1 MEELALTCFPLPHVF
16 RGAKRQGSML
26 SWCSRCGECDKQ
38 CERSKESGL
47 RLCSYGVNYQ
57 RVDDDLLLA
66 GFIVR
71 DYSGADTPA
80 RRSMLRKA
88 GKEAI
93 SRSQLDKILEQATKS
108 TRLLAEDLR
117 ARQEVL
123 IAEYQQRKGYEQDVV
138 ELLRPDLQNTLA
150 QVHDYKQFVQQI
162 VQNLDVI
169 LEERFP
175 RRPIEEKL
183 TLASHEEK
191 AIYWAAKLM
200 DEKLDTALFLVYPDR
215 ITEVRAKS
223 RFQFHGLVTKYLHI
237 YQPQIDAKALKVRQE
252 GRSYGWVEE
261 NSRALSVIPHAFIDN
276 AIKYAPPN
284 SRITLEFMQE
294 GGELTFSVES
304 LGPKIYNDERELIFQ
319 LFKRGRE
326 AKKQPIE
333 GTGFGL
339 GSAGFVAQALGVP
352 IAVEQD
358 DRSRQQGTRMTKFTM
373 SIPLASDR
381 PKKKASLKGQKRR

>member
-16 RGAKRQGSML
+16 RGAKRQGAML
-26 SWCSRCGECDKQ
+26 SWSPRCGECDKQ
-38 CERSKESGL
+38 CESSKESGL

-57 RVDDDLLLA
+57 RVDDDLLVA

-71 DYSGADTPA
+71 DYPGADTPA
-80 RRSMLRKA
+80 RRSMLRKV
-88 GKEAI
+88 GREAI
-93 SRSQLDKILEQATKS
+93 SRKQLEKVLEQVSKS
-108 TRLLAEDLR
+108 TRRLAEDLR
-117 ARQEVL
+117 ARQEGV
-123 IAEYQQRKGYEQDVV
+123 IAEYQQQKGYEQDVV

-175 RRPIEEKL
+175 RKPIEEKL
-183 TLASHEEK
+183 ELASHEEK

-200 DEKLDTALFLVYPDR
+200 DEKLDTALYLVYPER
-215 ITEVRAKS
+215 ITEVRAKT

-237 YQPQIDAKALKVRQE
+237 YQPQIDAKGLKVRQE

-261 NSRALSVIPHAFIDN
+261 NSRALSIIPHAFIDN

-284 SRITLEFMQE
+284 SKITLEFLQA

-304 LGPKIYNDERELIFQ
+304 LGPRIYPDEEELIFQ

-326 AKKQPIE
+326 AEAQPIE

-339 GSAGFVAQALGVP
+339 GSAGFVAQSLGVP
-352 IAVEQD
+352 ISVEQD
-358 DRSRQQGTRMTKFTM
+358 DRPRQQGTRMTKFTM
-373 SIPLASDR
+373 SVPLASDR
-381 PKKKASLKGQKRR
+381 PKKKANYRSSKKR